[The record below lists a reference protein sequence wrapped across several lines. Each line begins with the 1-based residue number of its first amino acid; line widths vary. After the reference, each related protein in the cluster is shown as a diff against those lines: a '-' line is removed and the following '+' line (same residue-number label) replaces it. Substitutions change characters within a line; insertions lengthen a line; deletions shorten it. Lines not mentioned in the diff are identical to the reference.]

1 LPLQAG
7 EIRLLKILNTPQ
19 VHGSCAIEITLLRH
33 NLEHCVDYIA
43 VSYAWGASKP
53 NKMLETDDGTL
64 ILITSNLWDFLSA
77 QSKELAGKLLWIDQ
91 ICINQMDLSE
101 RACQVRIMSR
111 IFENAT
117 ETIIWL
123 GNEDDDTEHAFQR
136 IQHFANLPEETV
148 DILRVG
154 TLSYPPDRAFVNGH
168 GKSLRNILGRSWF
181 SRLWALQEAVLSK
194 SPKFL
199 CGTKSSS
206 WDDLVTAFA
215 NLSLVFDTTFNDTI
229 HTMDFLRNKRQEG
242 GQTSLLSLLVETYL
256 SFKCSDPRD
265 KVYALLSMQSSISDL
280 PIDYTAKIEDVY
292 IATAQALVRSTSS
305 LDLLG
310 AVDNSDLLHLPEKP
324 VLPSWVP
331 DWRGMSW
338 ANPFLDKFH
347 FQACKD
353 FTTLRHSESIST
365 SLKADGRII
374 DRVYQAENVSDVD
387 VLSKSDENLD
397 AAQAFLQ
404 NIPNKIYHGIPGTNY
419 ILPKRFE
426 ALIVRT
432 ILVGHYTLDNG
443 PLLHIDWTN
452 EERIW
457 KLLNGK
463 GLGPNDEFDARSLW
477 FEVRWM
483 CRRRTILALEEHT
496 LGLGPPNTE
505 PGDVI
510 CILHGSKLPIVLRR
524 QGDRWRLIGQCYVDG
539 IMFGEAV
546 TWAEDDADSFEII

>member
-1 LPLQAG
+1 
-7 EIRLLKILNTPQ
+7 
-19 VHGSCAIEITLLRH
+19 
-33 NLEHCVDYIA
+33 
-43 VSYAWGASKP
+43 
-53 NKMLETDDGTL
+53 MLETDNGTL
-64 ILITSNLWDFLSA
+64 ILITSNLWDFLCA
-77 QSKELAGKLLWIDQ
+77 QSKELAGQLLWIDQ
-91 ICINQMDLSE
+91 ICINQMDPLE
-101 RACQVRIMSR
+101 RACQVRLMSR

-123 GNEDDDTEHAFQR
+123 GKEDDDTEHAFQR

-148 DILRVG
+148 DMLRAG
-154 TLSYPPDRAFVNGH
+154 ALSYSPDRSFVNGH

-181 SRLWALQEAVLSK
+181 SRLWALQEAVLST

-199 CGTKSSS
+199 CGTKSTS
-206 WDDLVTAFA
+206 WDDLVTAFV
-215 NLSLVFDTTFNDTI
+215 NLSFVFDTSFNNTI
-229 HTMDFLRNKRQEG
+229 HTMDALRNKRQEG
-242 GQTSLLSLLVETYL
+242 GQTSLLSLLVRTYL
-256 SFKCSDPRD
+256 DFECSDPRD

-292 IATAQALVRSTSS
+292 IAAAQALVRSTGS

-310 AVDNSDLLHLPEKP
+310 AVDNSDPLHLPEKS

-353 FTTLRHSESIST
+353 FTTLRHPELIST
-365 SLKADGRII
+365 SLKVDGRII
-374 DRVYQAENVSDVD
+374 DRVYQVESVSDVD
-387 VLSKSDENLD
+387 ILSKSDENLD

-404 NIPNKIYHGIPGTNY
+404 NIPDRIYHGIPETNY
-419 ILPKRFE
+419 ILPRRFE
-426 ALIVRT
+426 ALLVRT
-432 ILVGHYTLDNG
+432 ILVGHYTLYGG
-443 PLLHIDWTN
+443 PLARIDWTN

-457 KLLNGK
+457 KLLNSK
-463 GLGPNDEFDARSLW
+463 SLGPNDELDARSLW

-496 LGLGPPNTE
+496 MALGPPNTE
-505 PGDVI
+505 PGDVV

-524 QGDRWRLIGQCYVDG
+524 QGDKWRLIGQCYVDG

-546 TWAEDDADSFEII
+546 TWTEDEADSFEII